1 MISLLNDAPENVA
14 AFSASGDIN
23 LTDFENIIIPHV
35 EKKME
40 RFNELNY
47 LLYLNTDLPKT
58 DVDVWLSQSL
68 LKLNKISSCN
78 RAAIISDD
86 YGLQKITALHTNKF
100 RIFSTDNVYGAMHWC
115 NNGH

>member
-14 AFSASGDIN
+14 AFSASGDIS

-47 LLYLNTDLPKT
+47 LLYLNRDLPKT
-58 DVDVWLSQSL
+58 DVDVWLVQSL
-68 LKLNKISSCN
+68 LKLQIV
-78 RAAIISDD
+78 IILQHGKSNCT
-86 YGLQKITALHTNKF
+86 YGFGYVFCFL
-100 RIFSTDNVYGAMHWC
+100 
-115 NNGH
+115 